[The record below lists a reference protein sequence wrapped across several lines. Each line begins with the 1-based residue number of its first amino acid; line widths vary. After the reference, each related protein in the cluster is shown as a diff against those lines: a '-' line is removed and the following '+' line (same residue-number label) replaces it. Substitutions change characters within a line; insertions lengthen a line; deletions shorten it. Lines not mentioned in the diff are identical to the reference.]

1 MGLGN
6 YHENYTETNFFTV
19 HFGANYYFNQKRE
32 YLLLD
37 ARFTIDENNPDIED
51 DNAYP
56 FSEVSLNYHRRFLNA
71 KNLNGYFSFGGFYHN
86 YYHTSDIWA
95 FQAGIVL
102 NWHN

>member
-1 MGLGN
+1 M
-6 YHENYTETNFFTV
+6 
-19 HFGANYYFNQKRE
+19 
-32 YLLLD
+32 D

-56 FSEVSLNYHRRFLNA
+56 FSEVSLNYHRRFLNS

-86 YYHTSDIWA
+86 YYHTVDIWA